1 MSLHGLLFY
10 MRPFHMGGPVPT
22 EKMSET
28 SSENSRTLAAFRSSP
43 TAPAH
48 LKKQAS
54 GPGEAGGAPL
64 LSPLHNAPTV
74 EERCAWI
81 SGSFQRSPECMSY
94 IDLFLKPS
102 KCV

>member
-1 MSLHGLLFY
+1 MCMHSS
-10 MRPFHMGGPVPT
+10 GGFLQQLEGALDV
-22 EKMSET
+22 
-28 SSENSRTLAAFRSSP
+28 AA
-43 TAPAH
+43 
-48 LKKQAS
+48 
-54 GPGEAGGAPL
+54 
-64 LSPLHNAPTV
+64 LHNAPTV